1 MTAEQVSRRI
11 AIASMVVSAA
21 LAAVKVTIG
30 LQAGSAA
37 VVSDGIE
44 SAADVLASGL
54 VLLGLVLAARPPDA
68 EHPYGHGRVETLSGL
83 GVGLMLVI
91 SGSLISTRAL
101 EGVTEAQH
109 VPKSY
114 ALWPVVASVLIK
126 CVMSLI
132 KRSYARRIRS
142 AALKADAWNDTVDVL
157 SGTTALLGVGL
168 ALINPEQLWEADH
181 FGGAA
186 VGVIVLFL
194 GVRVVRDTT
203 LQLMDTMPDT
213 RSLDEIRRVA
223 LSVPG
228 AKGIEKCFARKTGLK
243 WHVDLHLEV
252 DPEMSVYQ
260 SHEIATQVRIRV
272 TQTLDWVADVLVHVE
287 PYMPETVSSGTHGK
301 S

>member
-1 MTAEQVSRRI
+1 MNAEQVSRRI

-21 LAAVKVTIG
+21 LAAAKVIIG
-30 LQAGSAA
+30 FQAHSSA
-37 VVSDGIE
+37 VVSDGFE
-44 SAADVLASGL
+44 SAGDVFASGL

-68 EHPYGHGRVETLSGL
+68 EHPYGHGRVEILSGL

-101 EGVTEAQH
+101 EGVGEGQH
-109 VPKSY
+109 VPASY
-114 ALWPVVASVLIK
+114 ALWPVAASILIK
-126 CVMSLI
+126 CAMSLI
-132 KRSYARRIRS
+132 KRRFAHKIRS

-157 SGTTALLGVGL
+157 SGTTALVGLGL
-168 ALINPEQLWEADH
+168 ALINPQQLWAADH

-186 VGVIVLFL
+186 VGLIVIFL

-203 LQLMDTMPDT
+203 LQLMDTMPDAK
-213 RSLDEIRRVA
+213 SMDQIRAVA
-223 LSVPG
+223 LGVPG

-287 PYMPETVSSGTHGK
+287 PYQEAVTSGAHGK